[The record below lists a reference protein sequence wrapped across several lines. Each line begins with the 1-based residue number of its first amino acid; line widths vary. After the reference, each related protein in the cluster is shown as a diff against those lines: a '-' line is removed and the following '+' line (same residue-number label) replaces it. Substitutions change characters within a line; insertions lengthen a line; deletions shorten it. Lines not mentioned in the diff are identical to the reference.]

1 MVGFVGEV
9 FLVGEMSKFGED
21 GERLR
26 EDRASFLLGLANG
39 LQYISCKSCVIFCL
53 LWDLPFSGKVV
64 QGGEALDG
72 PRESRGDG
80 RIVGYWG
87 EGSK

>member
-9 FLVGEMSKFGED
+9 FLVGEMIEVGELSKFGED

-39 LQYISCKSCVIFCL
+39 LQYNSFASYVIL
-53 LWDLPFSGKVV
+53 L
-64 QGGEALDG
+64 
-72 PRESRGDG
+72 
-80 RIVGYWG
+80 
-87 EGSK
+87 

>member
-9 FLVGEMSKFGED
+9 FLVGEMSRFGDVCLFGEMSKFGED

-39 LQYISCKSCVIFCL
+39 LQ
-53 LWDLPFSGKVV
+53 
-64 QGGEALDG
+64 
-72 PRESRGDG
+72 
-80 RIVGYWG
+80 
-87 EGSK
+87 

>member
-39 LQYISCKSCVIFCL
+39 LQYISCKLCYF
-53 LWDLPFSGKVV
+53 
-64 QGGEALDG
+64 
-72 PRESRGDG
+72 
-80 RIVGYWG
+80 
-87 EGSK
+87 

>member
-9 FLVGEMSKFGED
+9 FFVWEMSKFGEDCLIEEMSKFGED

-39 LQYISCKSCVIFCL
+39 LQ
-53 LWDLPFSGKVV
+53 
-64 QGGEALDG
+64 
-72 PRESRGDG
+72 
-80 RIVGYWG
+80 
-87 EGSK
+87 